1 MADSTSPH
9 AWFAGDLP
17 TDDFRRLGYRAV
29 DMIAEYFDHLPEL
42 PVFPPRGSA
51 EVEAVF
57 QEALPEVGQDA
68 DAILDEWTEKV
79 LPNLTHIGS
88 PRYFGFVNGSGT
100 MMAILAEA
108 LAASVNQNVGA
119 WKPAPAATEIE
130 RRTVSWLAELIG
142 YESACGGLFVSGG
155 TAANFTAL
163 VTALRNA
170 ALDGDP
176 SNAGQQLADPSVRS
190 RMRLYVSDHEGHVS
204 LKRCAELL
212 NLGPDAV
219 RLVPSRADFTM
230 DVVALESM
238 LDADSS
244 RGDFPFCVVG
254 QAGSINVGAI
264 DPLDEIARVCRE
276 RGLWFHVDG
285 ASGAVGAMLPE
296 QRPLYR
302 GMEQADSITL
312 DPHKWLYIPYECGCV
327 LVRDGERLRRAFSMT
342 APYLRGAAPTRYIG
356 LDYLEYGPQMSRG
369 FLALKVWMTLKHYGA
384 SGYRTLL
391 RQNLQ
396 CAEHLHRLVQAS
408 DDFQV
413 LHKPTLF
420 IYSFRYAPRRYRAY
434 VGRRPDH
441 SARIEEHLD
450 RINQQMADELQSS
463 GLAFVMTSAINGRR
477 VLRFSICS
485 HRTTLDDIE
494 RVFGA
499 LSYLGDK
506 LDRESTFD
514 LAPAIHEHTTNGDTS
529 RPPWSPIHGAVP
541 LS

>member
-1 MADSTSPH
+1 MADSASQP
-9 AWFAGDLP
+9 ASWFEGDLP
-17 TDDFRRLGYRAV
+17 TGDFRRLGYRAV
-29 DMIAEYFDHLPEL
+29 DMIAEYFDRLPEL
-42 PVFPPRGSA
+42 PVFPPRGSV

-57 QEALPEVGQDA
+57 QEALPENGQDA

-79 LPNLTHIGS
+79 LPNVTHIGS
-88 PRYFGFVNGSGT
+88 PRYFGFVNGSGS
-100 MMAILAEA
+100 MMAVLAEA

-142 YESACGGLFVSGG
+142 YEPACGGLFVSGG
-155 TAANFTAL
+155 TAANFTAM
-163 VTALRNA
+163 VAALRNTGLGGGPA
-170 ALDGDP
+170 SP
-176 SNAGQQLADPSVRS
+176 ERQLAAPSVRS
-190 RMRLYVSDHEGHVS
+190 RIRLYVSDHEGHVS
-204 LKRCAELL
+204 LKRCADLL

-219 RLVPSRADFTM
+219 RLVPSRTDFTM
-230 DVVALESM
+230 DVSALIGM

-244 RGDFPFCVVG
+244 RGDIPFCVVG

-264 DPLDEIARVCRE
+264 DPLDEIGTVCRE

-296 QRPLYR
+296 KRPLYR

-327 LVRDGERLRRAFSMT
+327 LVREPERLRRAFSMT
-342 APYLRGAAPTRYIG
+342 APYLRGAAPTRYTG

-391 RQNLQ
+391 RQNLR

-413 LHKPTLF
+413 IHNPTLF
-420 IYSFRYAPRRYRAY
+420 IYSFRYAPRRYRTSID
-434 VGRRPDH
+434 RHPDLR
-441 SARIEEHLD
+441 SRIDEHLD
-450 RINQQMADELQSS
+450 RINQQMADELQTS
-463 GLAFVMTSAINGRR
+463 GLAFVMTSTINGRR

-485 HRTTLDDIE
+485 HRTTLDDID

-499 LSYLGDK
+499 LNDLGEH
-506 LDRESTFD
+506 LDQQSMFD
-514 LAPAIHEHTTNGDTS
+514 LYPAVHEHAMTGDVL
-529 RPPWSPIHGAVP
+529 SP
-541 LS
+541 S

>member
-17 TDDFRRLGYRAV
+17 TDDFRRLGHRTV
-29 DMIAEYFDHLPEL
+29 DMIAEYFDQLPEL

-51 EVEAVF
+51 EVEAIF

-68 DAILDEWTEKV
+68 DGILDEWTEKI

-142 YESACGGLFVSGG
+142 YEPACGGLFVSGG
-155 TAANFTAL
+155 TAANFTAM
-163 VTALRNA
+163 VTALRHA

-176 SNAGQQLADPSVRS
+176 SNAAQQLAQPSVRS
-190 RMRLYVSDHEGHVS
+190 RMRLYLSDHEGHVS

-244 RGDFPFCVVG
+244 RGDLPFCVVG
-254 QAGSINVGAI
+254 QAGSINIGAI
-264 DPLDEIARVCRE
+264 DPLEEIARVCRE

-327 LVRDGERLRRAFSMT
+327 LVRDGEHLRRAFSMT
-342 APYLRGAAPTRYIG
+342 APYLRGAAPSRYTG

-434 VGRRPDH
+434 VARRPNH

-485 HRTTLDDIE
+485 HRTRLDDIE

-514 LAPAIHEHTTNGDTS
+514 LAPAVNDHTTNGDTS
-529 RPPWSPIHGAVP
+529 LAG
-541 LS
+541 